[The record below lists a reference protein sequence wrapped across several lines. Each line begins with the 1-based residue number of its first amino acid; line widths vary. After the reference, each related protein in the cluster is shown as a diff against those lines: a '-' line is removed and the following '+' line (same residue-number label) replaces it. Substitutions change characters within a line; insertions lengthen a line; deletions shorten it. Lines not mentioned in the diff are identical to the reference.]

1 MGKIYN
7 GADMNAI
14 ESDKPK
20 NIEEIVGFLKKIGSL
35 VAKEMILSLEMMRL
49 KEYII
54 F

>member
-20 NIEEIVGFLKKIGSL
+20 DVSEIVDLINT
-35 VAKEMILSLEMMRL
+35 
-49 KEYII
+49 
-54 F
+54 